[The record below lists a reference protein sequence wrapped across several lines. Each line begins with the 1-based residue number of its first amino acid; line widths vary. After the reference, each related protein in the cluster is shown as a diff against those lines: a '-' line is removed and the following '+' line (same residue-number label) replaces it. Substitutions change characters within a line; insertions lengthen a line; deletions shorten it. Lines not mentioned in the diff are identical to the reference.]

1 MNKPSVTHRF
11 GDKIREI
18 RERKGITLK
27 SVADKVGL
35 SESLIS
41 QIERN
46 KVSPSIDTLFAV
58 SEALEIDIDYLF
70 KDYRHKRKVQI
81 IRKGEQ
87 STVTTPQVVY
97 TQLSVMPDY
106 SEEHAIEAF
115 LMEIAPGG
123 EKGSGDYGHPGRELG
138 YVLDGQAELTYGIE
152 THILEKGDSIS
163 FTSDVPH
170 VLRNTGRAI
179 FRAVWVI
186 TPPKM
191 LFFKE

>member
-1 MNKPSVTHRF
+1 MKNTITYRF

-18 RERKGITLK
+18 RERRGITLK
-27 SVADKVGL
+27 AVADKVGL

-46 KVSPSIDTLFAV
+46 RVSPSIDTLFAIA
-58 SEALEIDIDYLF
+58 EALDIDIDHLF

-81 IRKGEQ
+81 IRRNEQ
-87 STVTTPQVVY
+87 STVKTPQVTY

-115 LMEIAPGG
+115 LMEIGPGG

-138 YVLDGQAELTYGIE
+138 YVLEGQAELAYGTD
-152 THILEKGDSIS
+152 THALEKGDSVS

-170 VLRNTGRAI
+170 VLRNTGSDV
-179 FRAVWVI
+179 FKAVWVI

-191 LFFKE
+191 LFFRE